1 VTEPFLRPSKL
12 PLIRSASGPTLSADG
27 SLLVYVVDDGDEG
40 PNLYLARPPFNED
53 TSERLEA
60 MRSKAW
66 EYVPYLSADDRELYF
81 VRRPSDGE
89 LNSNDSELWIAPRN
103 GETFGTPFAIDELN
117 LPSVT
122 DRSPVL
128 SADGLRLYFA
138 SNRPT
143 GTGPDDIYVA
153 TRSRIGA
160 RFGQPVSVTELNTS
174 SRERPN
180 WISPDDC
187 TLYFASDRPGTNG
200 GPDLWRAEREPR
212 F

>member
-1 VTEPFLRPSKL
+1 M
-12 PLIRSASGPTLSADG
+12 
-27 SLLVYVVDDGDEG
+27 VYVVDEGNEG
-40 PNLYLARPPFNED
+40 PNLYIARPPFSEA

-60 MRSKAW
+60 TRSKDW
-66 EYVPYLSADDRELYF
+66 EYVPYLSADDTELYF

-89 LNSNDSELWIAPRN
+89 LNSNDSELWIAPRT
-103 GETFGTPFAIDELN
+103 GETFGAPSAVDELN
-117 LPSVT
+117 LAGVAE
-122 DRSPVL
+122 RSPVL

-143 GTGPDDIYVA
+143 GSGPDDIYVA
-153 TRSRIGA
+153 TRASVGG
-160 RFGQPVSVTELNTS
+160 RFGQPVPVTELNTS

-187 TLYFASDRPGTNG
+187 SLYFASDRPGTNG
-200 GPDLWRAEREPR
+200 GMDLWRAERERR